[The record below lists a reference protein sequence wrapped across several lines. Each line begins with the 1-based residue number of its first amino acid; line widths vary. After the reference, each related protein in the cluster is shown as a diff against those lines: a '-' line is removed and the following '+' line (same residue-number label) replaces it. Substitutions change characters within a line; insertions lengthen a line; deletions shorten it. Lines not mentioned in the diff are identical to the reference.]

1 MTTQR
6 RLCRKAKASFF
17 KSFLKDHDLSQR
29 ELAAACEVS
38 QACISRGVRGQSLK
52 AETFYKIAA
61 KMSELLG
68 KEVKPCQLY
77 NGVSSSGQTSTS
89 RPDKPPKTRKP
100 RVARSATEE
109 PTRYCLITMNDTGHA
124 SSESR
129 VLYGRLLAK
138 SGDTLVLHVE
148 EEEA

>member
-52 AETFYKIAA
+52 ADTFYKIAA

-68 KEVKPCQLY
+68 EEVKPCQLY
-77 NGVSSSGQTSTS
+77 NGVSSSGRTSTS
-89 RPDKPPKTRKP
+89 RPGKAPQPSPKGP
-100 RVARSATEE
+100 VRS
-109 PTRYCLITMNDTGHA
+109 CLITLNDEGFV
-124 SSESR
+124 SNKSR
-129 VLYGRLLAK
+129 VSYGTVLAK
-138 SGDTLVLHVE
+138 TGDTLVLHVE
-148 EEEA
+148 EEEEA